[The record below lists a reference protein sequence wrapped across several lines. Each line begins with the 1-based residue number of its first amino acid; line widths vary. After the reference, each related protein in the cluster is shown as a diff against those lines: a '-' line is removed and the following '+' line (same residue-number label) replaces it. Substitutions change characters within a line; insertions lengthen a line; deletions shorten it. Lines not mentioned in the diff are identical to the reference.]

1 MTIADI
7 IKENDKKIEERI
19 DTGNK
24 ETVSCRKAIDI
35 PIMVC

>member
-1 MTIADI
+1 MADNR
-7 IKENDKKIEERI
+7 KRI

-35 PIMVC
+35 PIMVY

>member
-1 MTIADI
+1 MADNR
-7 IKENDKKIEERI
+7 KGI

-24 ETVSCRKAIDI
+24 ETVYCRNAIDI